1 MQDIRSVC
9 TEHPRLLPG
18 VSRDNRR
25 PVTAINL
32 FSNSTSRI
40 AVPAALCAGREKR
53 ECCAV
58 AFVRRFLASCRR
70 LTAKVVIKM
79 KYFIC
84 NFIYADAA

>member
-1 MQDIRSVC
+1 M
-9 TEHPRLLPG
+9 
-18 VSRDNRR
+18 
-25 PVTAINL
+25 
-32 FSNSTSRI
+32 SRI
-40 AVPAALCAGREKR
+40 AVPAALCAGREIEDG

-58 AFVRRFLASCRR
+58 AFVRRFLASYRR